1 VRRLLVGGLM
11 GLCAACATLP
21 PPPLLG
27 PSPPRRSLEARYAKM
42 RIRVGEFHDRTTL
55 LGGVSGYDTGPF
67 FRSADALVNP
77 QGLEVAMGVD
87 PPSTPPTPRV
97 GHPPGPAVIQTI
109 PDALAGIIG
118 QSGRFELLATS
129 NEPCDAVLVGGFTA
143 VKDMTASLELRLV
156 SCAYEA
162 DMASVTVPLRI
173 EKGDGVLVPSRDDLM
188 KAVLAIV
195 GELPDPRDIRPA
207 EIVSRRGNVVTINVG
222 SADRVVKGMTAFAR
236 APSDPVLDPRTNEVI
251 KDQIIT
257 GDLYIFAVSEKS
269 STAYIVNEY
278 PSVTLVGDSV
288 EFK

>member
-1 VRRLLVGGLM
+1 
-11 GLCAACATLP
+11 
-21 PPPLLG
+21 
-27 PSPPRRSLEARYAKM
+27 M

-55 LGGVSGYDTGPF
+55 LGGVSSYDTGPF
-67 FRSADALVNP
+67 FRSAEALVNP
-77 QGLEVAMGVD
+77 QGLEVAMGSD
-87 PPSTPPTPRV
+87 SSSIPRV

-236 APSDPVLDPRTNEVI
+236 APSDPVLDPKTNEVI

-257 GDLYIFAVSEKS
+257 GDLYVFAVSEKS